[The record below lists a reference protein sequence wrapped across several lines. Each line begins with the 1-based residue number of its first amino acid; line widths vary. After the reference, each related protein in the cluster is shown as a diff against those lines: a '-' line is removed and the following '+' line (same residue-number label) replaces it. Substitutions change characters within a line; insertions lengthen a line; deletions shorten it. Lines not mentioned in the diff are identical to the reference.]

1 MGDLAT
7 GPPNPPDARGTPVK
21 PGRPSNSPV
30 VPAPSATIVL
40 LRDRPAGGIEIML
53 IQRHRASKFA
63 AGDHVFPGGKI
74 EIADD
79 PEDAVQWCAGLDGE
93 QATRVLGATDGS
105 RTALAHWTGAIR
117 EAFEEVGVLLAV
129 DAAGRPPRVDPAK
142 LAEYRRAC
150 QRDHRTF
157 WDMVR
162 AERLTLTTDRLAYF
176 AHWITPEE
184 NPLRFD
190 VRFFAA
196 PMPEGQHAEADE
208 REIIGVRWLS
218 PLEAFE
224 AQSRG
229 EISLRRPTVANLKI
243 FDGPTSVAEALSS
256 LAGRAIPTIRPRVIT
271 GPDGTQR
278 ALLPGDPGWY

>member
-1 MGDLAT
+1 
-7 GPPNPPDARGTPVK
+7 
-21 PGRPSNSPV
+21 
-30 VPAPSATIVL
+30 
-40 LRDRPAGGIEIML
+40 ML

-74 EIADD
+74 EIADHPD
-79 PEDAVQWCAGLDGE
+79 DATRWCAGLDGDE
-93 QATRVLGATDGS
+93 AARVLGATDGT

-129 DAAGRPPRVDPAK
+129 DAAGAPPRVDPGT

-150 QRDHRTF
+150 QRDHRVF
-157 WDMVR
+157 WALIR
-162 AERLTLTTDRLAYF
+162 REHLTLTTDRLAYF

-196 PMPEGQHAEADE
+196 PMPEGQDAEADE
-208 REIIGVRWLS
+208 REIVGVRWLS
-218 PLEAFE
+218 PREAFD
-224 AQSRG
+224 AQARG
-229 EISLRRPTVANLKI
+229 EISLRRPTIANLRI
-243 FDGPTSVAEALSS
+243 FDGVPSVAHALSS
-256 LAGRAIPTIRPRVIT
+256 VAGREIRTIRPRVIT
-271 GPDGTQR
+271 GPDGQQR

>member
-1 MGDLAT
+1 MSVKPSASA
-7 GPPNPPDARGTPVK
+7 PASEPVTPVT
-21 PGRPSNSPV
+21 
-30 VPAPSATIVL
+30 PAPSATIVL
-40 LRDRPAGGIEIML
+40 LRDRAGGGIEILL

-74 EIADD
+74 EIADHPD
-79 PEDAVQWCAGLDGE
+79 DAARWCAGLAGDE
-93 QATRVLGATDGS
+93 AARVLGATDGT

-150 QRDHRTF
+150 QSDHRAF
-157 WDMVR
+157 WDLVR
-162 AERLTLTTDRLAYF
+162 TEHLTLMTNRLAYF

-196 PMPEGQHAEADE
+196 PMPEGQDPEADDS
-208 REIIGVRWLS
+208 EIVGVRWLS
-218 PLEAFE
+218 PREAFD

-229 EISLRRPTVANLKI
+229 EISLRRPPVANLRI
-243 FDGPTSVAEALSS
+243 FDGAPSVADALAR
-256 LAGRAIPTIRPRVIT
+256 LAGLETPTIRPRVIT
-271 GPDGTQR
+271 GPDGKQQ